1 MTETSTMRRTQDS
14 SIIVASAESKPIADN
29 TFAAAQSQTAMHDLV
44 NAQRG
49 IDVLAAL
56 SGSPPGEA
64 PTEDV
69 SSVADA
75 GRTVRFQC

>member
-1 MTETSTMRRTQDS
+1 MRRTRATS
-14 SIIVASAESKPIADN
+14 TIVASAESKPIAPL
-29 TFAAAQSQTAMHDLV
+29 AAAQPPTAMHDLV

-69 SSVADA
+69 SSVAVA